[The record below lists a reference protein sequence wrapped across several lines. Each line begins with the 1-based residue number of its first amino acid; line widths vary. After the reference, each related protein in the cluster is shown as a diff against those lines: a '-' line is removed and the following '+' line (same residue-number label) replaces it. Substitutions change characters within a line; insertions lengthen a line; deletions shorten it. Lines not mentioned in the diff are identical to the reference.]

1 MHLTDILSFVSIL
14 DTFPWLVLNDV
25 LSFDFLSFD
34 FLSFDFL
41 SFDVLSYDFL
51 SSLPAYP

>member
-34 FLSFDFL
+34 FLSFD
-41 SFDVLSYDFL
+41 VLSSGFL